1 MINKGFEKKTIFV
14 ETHAIAH
21 ELNVKNKNLVLLDIP
36 PSLEL
41 LDTLF
46 THGKPERI
54 YPVFLQESDHF
65 FATIPTREHFKWYY
79 GFLLK
84 KGSFKL
90 KEQGEQLAQHKGWS
104 KETIE
109 FMSQVFFE
117 LDFVTI
123 ENGVIS
129 VNSTS
134 QKRDL
139 AESKTYAQKQM
150 QIELEKTL
158 LYTSYMQLK
167 QWFDERFQSSDVLVN
182 V

>member
-1 MINKGFEKKTIFV
+1 VI
-14 ETHAIAH
+14 
-21 ELNVKNKNLVLLDIP
+21 NKNLVLLDIP
-36 PSLEL
+36 SSLEL
-41 LDTLF
+41 LDSLF
-46 THGKPERI
+46 TQGKPNRI
-54 YPVFLQESDHF
+54 YTVFLQEADHF
-65 FATIPTREHFKWYY
+65 FATIPTRDHFKWYY

-90 KEQGEQLAQHKGWS
+90 KEQGEQLAKHKGWS

-109 FMSQVFFE
+109 FMSKVFFE
-117 LDFVTI
+117 LEFVTI

-129 VNSTS
+129 TNSTS

-139 AESKTYAQKQM
+139 AESKTYKQKQM

-167 QWFDERFQSSDVLVN
+167 QWFEERFQSSNAPVN